1 MAITT
6 SDLPELVRLL
16 QQHPEW
22 REALRLILLGEE
34 LLNLPQLVNQLI
46 QGQQEIVSVL
56 QEVVRIL
63 QRHERQISQLI
74 EGQQRHSEEIAEMRA
89 VLTQV
94 LEVQRRHSEAIER
107 LTETQQR
114 HSELIEQLIATQQRH
129 SELIEQLIA
138 TQQRHSEEIAEMRAV
153 QQRHAEAILRL
164 EETQQ
169 RLIQEFE
176 ALRQE
181 VRAEIR
187 EVREE
192 LREVREEVKELRSE
206 MGRMTQTL
214 GLTMEEHAE
223 DVLITVMERK
233 GWRLIRGPNS
243 LSLDGEIDL
252 IAVFEDETGQ
262 QRTVLMEVKL
272 RLSRREVEAWADR
285 VRSEGFIQQLQEQG
299 FAAPYHPYVFGFRID
314 VAADEM
320 ARRRRMGLMTS
331 RGEIVEPEVIE

>member
-1 MAITT
+1 MALTV

-34 LLNLPQLVNQLI
+34 LLNLPHLVNQLI
-46 QGQQEIVSVL
+46 QGQQEMVSVL

-153 QQRHAEAILRL
+153 QQRHTEAILHL
-164 EETQQ
+164 EQVQQ
-169 RLIQEFE
+169 RLIQEFD

-181 VRAEIR
+181 FHELRS
-187 EVREE
+187 EVRQA
-192 LREVREEVKELRSE
+192 VQELRSE
-206 MGRMTQTL
+206 MGRMTQAL
-214 GLTMEEHAE
+214 GLTVEEHAE

-243 LSLDGEIDL
+243 LALDGELDVV
-252 IAVFEDETGQ
+252 AVFEDEAGQ

-285 VRSEGFIQQLQEQG
+285 VRSEGFIQQLQELG
-299 FAAPYHPYVFGFRID
+299 FAAPYHPYLFGFRID

-320 ARRRRMGLMTS
+320 ARRRQMGLMTS

>member
-34 LLNLPQLVNQLI
+34 LLNLPHLVSQVV
-46 QGQQEIVSVL
+46 QGQQEMVSVL

-63 QRHERQISQLI
+63 QRHERQIGQLI

-107 LTETQQR
+107 LTE
-114 HSELIEQLIATQQRH
+114 TQQRH

-233 GWRLIRGPNS
+233 GWRLIRGPHS